1 MYRKHLLLILFLSF
15 SFISFGQGTYT
26 LNKNHC
32 DCENAII
39 IPPYDW
45 GPTSAPVGFGEI
57 MEIDGDLVSLTAFDK
72 EHNTVW
78 YRFRVEKDCMM
89 SFDII
94 PINQNDDY
102 DFLLY
107 KINVVN
113 ICDAIKSNSVKP
125 IRSCISRNDKT
136 IQSKTGLGKEKT
148 NKYEHSGVGNSYV
161 APLKVKAGEEFIL
174 VLDNV
179 YTNGDGHAIHFD
191 YNNCEK
197 NIIIPNNNESVQ
209 ILSISVI
216 DKETKKEVN
225 AKIKVKENTNKQVF
239 ENEGVSIWSLPV
251 NTGEKYTISILSSG
265 YMLQVLDF
273 EAGKTENNLVFEL
286 QKIQKDSSLYF
297 NNILFAGNQAIFL
310 EESYEELDLL
320 LLMMIENPRLEIE
333 IQGHV
338 NCPYDMCY
346 DNMAES
352 NQRLSNDRAKAVY
365 DFLVSNDIRSERMQW
380 KGYSNSKMLYP
391 YARDE
396 HQMKF
401 NRRVEIKILKN

>member
-1 MYRKHLLLILFLSF
+1 VKKYFLLLLFLSF
-15 SFISFGQGTYT
+15 SFISFGQKIQQ
-26 LNKNHC
+26 LKENHC
-32 DCENAII
+32 DCENAIT
-39 IPPYDW
+39 IPPYIW
-45 GPTSAPVGFGEI
+45 GPTSAPVSSGET
-57 MEIDGDLVSLTAFDK
+57 MEIDGAFVSLTAFDK
-72 EHNTVW
+72 EHHTVW
-78 YRFRVEKDCMM
+78 YRFRVEKNCIM

-107 KINVVN
+107 KIDVVN
-113 ICDAIKSNSVKP
+113 ICDAIISNSIKP
-125 IRSCISRNDKT
+125 IRACISRNDKS

-161 APLKVKAGEEFIL
+161 APVKVKAGEEFIL

-179 YTNGDGHAIHFD
+179 YPNGEGHAIHFD
-191 YNNCEK
+191 YSNCEK
-197 NIIIPNNNESVQ
+197 DIIIPNNNESVQ

-216 DKETKKEVN
+216 DKETKKEVS

-239 ENEGVSIWSLPV
+239 ENEGVSTWSLPV

-265 YMLQVLDF
+265 YMLHVVDF
-273 EAGKTENNLVFEL
+273 EAGETENKLVFEL
-286 QKIQKDSSLYF
+286 QKIQKDSSIYF

-310 EESYEELDLL
+310 EESYEELELL
-320 LLMMIENPRLEIE
+320 LLMMIENPSLEIE

-338 NCPYDMCY
+338 NCPYDMCVEK
-346 DNMAES
+346 MTES
-352 NQRLSNDRAKAVY
+352 NQLLSNDRARAVY
-365 DFLVSNDIRSERMQW
+365 DFLISNDVSSERIQW

-396 HQMKF
+396 RQMKF